1 MRSIIW
7 IWYWC
12 ARVWKSC
19 QTEYNEFRLI
29 CQSVVLCSMD
39 FFCSFVTVSL
49 IINCSKWKVLRWTHA
64 CICCAPVY
72 KCMPGE
78 RVNQKNLTVFFFVC
92 STTHFKR
99 TIKDRRRMRKS
110 NCAVYLFRVLSQSR
124 DHSKWIKNPFLTQN
138 WIKWNVNA
146 RIFAQKQG
154 NAQQKMVNVMLKGE
168 TVFLGAVTCALHCSP
183 LIHTINALISTALKI
198 REISKSA
205 LEFARSFNS
214 WALYTILWYN

>member
-1 MRSIIW
+1 MGFTCEASFEYGIGVRA
-7 IWYWC
+7 C
-12 ARVWKSC
+12 VWKSC

-29 CQSVVLCSMD
+29 CQSVVLSLMA
-39 FFCSFVTVSL
+39 FFLFIRYCLVDHKL
-49 IINCSKWKVLRWTHA
+49 LKVKG
-64 CICCAPVY
+64 APVNARLY
-72 KCMPGE
+72 MLLSGVQVYARRTCKSKE
-78 RVNQKNLTVFFFVC
+78 FNRFFFVC

-154 NAQQKMVNVMLKGE
+154 NAQQKMVNVML
-168 TVFLGAVTCALHCSP
+168 
-183 LIHTINALISTALKI
+183 
-198 REISKSA
+198 
-205 LEFARSFNS
+205 
-214 WALYTILWYN
+214 

>member
-64 CICCAPVY
+64 CICCSPVY

-124 DHSKWIKNPFLTQN
+124 DHSKWIKTRFWRKTESNGMWMHAFSLRNKGTHNKKWLMLCFKGKQFFLVLLLAHC
-138 WIKWNVNA
+138 IA
-146 RIFAQKQG
+146 R
-154 NAQQKMVNVMLKGE
+154 
-168 TVFLGAVTCALHCSP
+168 H
-183 LIHTINALISTALKI
+183 
-198 REISKSA
+198 
-205 LEFARSFNS
+205 
-214 WALYTILWYN
+214 

>member
-1 MRSIIW
+1 MP
-7 IWYWC
+7 
-12 ARVWKSC
+12 
-19 QTEYNEFRLI
+19 I
-29 CQSVVLCSMD
+29 CSLMFD
-39 FFCSFVTVSL
+39 GFFLFIRYCLVDHKL
-49 IINCSKWKVLRWTHA
+49 LKVKG
-64 CICCAPVY
+64 APVNARLY
-72 KCMPGE
+72 MLLSGVQVYARRTCKSKE
-78 RVNQKNLTVFFFVC
+78 FNRFFFVC